1 MIDLRKIKLIA
12 LVMVLS
18 QCSSFAQNN
27 NVFFADT
34 SQSLNVLFGAEYV
47 YGSSVMSNQF
57 FNKFIFGGKIER
69 EDKDKAYEKLSGNNR
84 LGGDLNYYF
93 NVQIPLDTIFGK
105 STISLV
111 TGLEHVEHVDARF
124 SSDLFKFTFDGN
136 KQFAGE
142 SIDIGRTNF
151 NYYKYQKLNIGFI
164 NYKYF
169 DKKLAKEGIILSII
183 KAEEHKTVSISE
195 GSIFTEELG
204 REIDVD
210 LNYLYNAS
218 DTANKGIMAFNGVGF
233 SVDLFTE
240 FLLKNGDKIY
250 AGIDDLGFVYWNSNS
265 LDIAADSSFH
275 FEGVVI
281 DNLFDLNDSL
291 VSNLSQDSILKNLY
305 TRNEKKSY
313 TIGLPASIN
322 MNYTKLLNDK
332 WKVNVGVYH
341 KILSNYLPFLST
353 NVYYSFNKKLMAK
366 AHISYGGYGKLN
378 TGLAFAKSV
387 STYFNI
393 FIGTNN
399 LEAFITP
406 NSSYSNSGFLGLKAY
421 F

>member
-1 MIDLRKIKLIA
+1 
-12 LVMVLS
+12 
-18 QCSSFAQNN
+18 
-27 NVFFADT
+27 
-34 SQSLNVLFGAEYV
+34 
-47 YGSSVMSNQF
+47 
-57 FNKFIFGGKIER
+57 
-69 EDKDKAYEKLSGNNR
+69 
-84 LGGDLNYYF
+84 
-93 NVQIPLDTIFGK
+93 
-105 STISLV
+105 
-111 TGLEHVEHVDARF
+111 
-124 SSDLFKFTFDGN
+124 
-136 KQFAGE
+136 
-142 SIDIGRTNF
+142 
-151 NYYKYQKLNIGFI
+151 
-164 NYKYF
+164 
-169 DKKLAKEGIILSII
+169 
-183 KAEEHKTVSISE
+183 
-195 GSIFTEELG
+195 
-204 REIDVD
+204 
-210 LNYLYNAS
+210 
-218 DTANKGIMAFNGVGF
+218 MAFNGVGF

-291 VSNLSQDSILKNLY
+291 VSNLSQDSILNNLY

-322 MNYTKLLNDK
+322 MNYTKVLNDK
-332 WKVNVGVYH
+332 WKINVGVYH